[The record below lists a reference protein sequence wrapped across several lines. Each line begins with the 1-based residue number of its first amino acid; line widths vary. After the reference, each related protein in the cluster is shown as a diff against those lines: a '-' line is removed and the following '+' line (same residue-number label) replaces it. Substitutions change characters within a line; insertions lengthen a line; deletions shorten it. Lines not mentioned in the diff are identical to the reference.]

1 VWILA
6 GVLAGALV
14 LSALPDPHVGAAE
27 VTRTLTIAVPS
38 VGTLD
43 PIMTNSDYDYAVLS
57 QIFDSLVRTGKDG
70 HPIPDLALS
79 WQNPNDTTW
88 EFRLRRGVTWHD
100 GNAVFPRGQTRE
112 VTAEDVKYTYERIRN
127 PATKSPFAGALQSIK
142 EITAVTPYLLRI
154 TTAYPDPFLLDVI
167 RLAGIAII
175 PREAVEKLGPQGFAR
190 NPVGSGPFKFQE
202 FVPDDH
208 VTLVRNDRYF
218 IEPNLARVVFR
229 IIPDSAVAVF
239 SLEAGNIDIA
249 LLIPPDDVARL
260 RRNPHVVLY
269 PSPLAYYRGLGFNLK
284 QPPFDDIRVRRAIS
298 MAIDIDAAVRNV
310 FGDNAIRAY
319 GQVPPTIL
327 GHDPTLKDLWKYDP
341 SAAQRLLAEAGW
353 SPGPDGVLQK
363 GGQRLVADIKTLNE
377 TGRVRIV
384 TIVATDLKK
393 LGIDAR
399 VVPQETGTWVADL
412 QRGNTGLF
420 MDFAYSGATGLY
432 ALFHSKNIGTSNT
445 HFYSNPEVDRL
456 LDEGSR
462 TIDPRRREP
471 IWKRAQRQV
480 MQDVVVIPLYFER
493 SHSATKSTVKGYI
506 PQRWNL
512 NLVSVESNVSF

>member
-1 VWILA
+1 
-6 GVLAGALV
+6 
-14 LSALPDPHVGAAE
+14 
-27 VTRTLTIAVPS
+27 
-38 VGTLD
+38 
-43 PIMTNSDYDYAVLS
+43 
-57 QIFDSLVRTGKDG
+57 
-70 HPIPDLALS
+70 
-79 WQNPNDTTW
+79 
-88 EFRLRRGVTWHD
+88 
-100 GNAVFPRGQTRE
+100 
-112 VTAEDVKYTYERIRN
+112 
-127 PATKSPFAGALQSIK
+127 
-142 EITAVTPYLLRI
+142 
-154 TTAYPDPFLLDVI
+154 
-167 RLAGIAII
+167 
-175 PREAVEKLGPQGFAR
+175 
-190 NPVGSGPFKFQE
+190 
-202 FVPDDH
+202 
-208 VTLVRNDRYF
+208 
-218 IEPNLARVVFR
+218 
-229 IIPDSAVAVF
+229 
-239 SLEAGNIDIA
+239 
-249 LLIPPDDVARL
+249 
-260 RRNPHVVLY
+260 
-269 PSPLAYYRGLGFNLK
+269 
-284 QPPFDDIRVRRAIS
+284 
-298 MAIDIDAAVRNV
+298 
-310 FGDNAIRAY
+310 
-319 GQVPPTIL
+319 
-327 GHDPTLKDLWKYDP
+327 
-341 SAAQRLLAEAGW
+341 
-353 SPGPDGVLQK
+353 VLQK